1 MYFSPSRCWYTS
13 KWSYRQAHLL
23 LYFLYGQARLMHE
36 AFVEYA
42 MQLKLNPTFVMV
54 YLHMAVS
61 TTILAAAAK

>member
-1 MYFSPSRCWYTS
+1 
-13 KWSYRQAHLL
+13 LL